1 MRARRFGDLLPVLMT
16 LGMVAL
22 AMSWTLPAWSAEKE
36 PDAEA
41 AARQVADTE
50 AAVGEM
56 IPIFGLPPIVVQ
68 VRNRDDAEGRTI
80 AFKADLIFDEDDPDR
95 IEDSVS
101 VTKHLL
107 PRIMDSVITGLD
119 GKRVDNMSN
128 PESVTRTVVERAN
141 LVLKPYGVV
150 VKALKIHFLGWR

>member
-68 VRNRDDAEGRTI
+68 VRNRDGAEGRTI

-150 VKALKIHFLGWR
+150 VKTLKIHFLGWR